1 MSSSNKLPNYSTTEC
16 CFITFSFRVMF
27 NEKLVLFLL
36 LNKILLVL
44 SSPKYIESVI
54 YEPFAKVVK
63 LIFKII
69 I

>member
-1 MSSSNKLPNYSTTEC
+1 MSSSNKLPNYSTTDC
-16 CFITFSFRVMF
+16 RFITFSFRVMF
-27 NEKLVLFLL
+27 NEKLFVSSFD
-36 LNKILLVL
+36 KILLIL
-44 SSPKYIESVI
+44 SSPKYTESVI